1 MNKKELNE
9 TINRYYMANEEKKAA
24 TAEVSGLKEEI
35 TGYLDEH
42 DLQTYTTPEGYTAVV
57 SFRNGTKLNL
67 EKVAELLG
75 GEIPADCYEPT
86 VTPVFT
92 VKAPKVAKAAS
103 PKMAVVR
110 AVAPSTAV
118 VAA

>member
-9 TINRYYMANEEKKAA
+9 NINRFYMANEEKKAA

-42 DLQTYTTPEGYTAVV
+42 DLQTYTTPEGYTAVI

-75 GEIPADCYEPT
+75 GTIPAECYVQT

-92 VKAPKVAKAAS
+92 VNAPKVAKAT

-110 AVAPSTAV
+110 AVAPETAV

>member
-9 TINRYYMANEEKKAA
+9 NINRFYMANEEKKAA
-24 TAEVSGLKEEI
+24 EAEVKGLREDI
-35 TGYLDEH
+35 MGYLEEH
-42 DLQTYTTPEGYTAVV
+42 DLQDFTTKEGYKAVI

-75 GEIPADCYEPT
+75 GTIPAECYVQT

-92 VKAPKVAKAAS
+92 VKAPKVAKAA

-110 AVAPSTAV
+110 AVAPETAV